1 MTDSVL
7 YGFWKPTAVG
17 HSWNHPLKIMFS
29 YQLCYS
35 TTTTVNNSVYH
46 NVIGS

>member
-7 YGFWKPTAVG
+7 YGFENRQLWDYVQLSSYVIVLTAIAIAV
-17 HSWNHPLKIMFS
+17 S
-29 YQLCYS
+29 
-35 TTTTVNNSVYH
+35 NSVYH